1 MNIFIGFVVLSLVV
15 LAFLIYSSTIPY
27 TTVSITTSLIIVL
40 VTGTIAL
47 SSPSFMTGL
56 SAQSQPYYGID
67 KKYNSYGPTGYGIDK
82 DRKLYGIDSYEPTEY
97 PSYSPKCYS

>member
-1 MNIFIGFVVLSLVV
+1 MNIFFGFVVLSLMA

-27 TTVSITTSLIIVL
+27 TSVSSTIFLIIVL

-47 SSPSFMTGL
+47 SSPSFMTGV

-67 KKYNSYGPTGYGIDK
+67 KN
-82 DRKLYGIDSYEPTEY
+82 RKLYGIESYEPTEY
-97 PSYSPKCYS
+97 PSYSPKC